1 MSAPALSH
9 ATPRPGSWTGDA
21 PATTRYR
28 CDLAASCR
36 PVAAWLAR
44 DRNSP
49 ATISELSTRDLG
61 LMVGRRFEAGA
72 GLGVQ
77 LPPSAAQC
85 DETLL
90 VKVVRVEPQPGGQW
104 LHRCALIS
112 ELAEDT
118 VAALVGPDAVRK
130 ARAEGERS
138 AAGAKPATGLR
149 RSLSRVFCV
158 DGGAAERVR
167 LGVLVVA
174 MLGLGVSAGL
184 LLRLLR

>member
-9 ATPRPGSWTGDA
+9 PTSRPGSWTGDA

-77 LPPSAAQC
+77 LPPSATQC

-118 VAALVGPDAVRK
+118 VAALVGPEAVRK
-130 ARAEGERS
+130 ARVERERS
-138 AAGAKPATGLR
+138 VAASKPTTGLR
-149 RSLSRVFCV
+149 SSLARVFCRD
-158 DGGAAERVR
+158 DGPAQRVR
-167 LGVLVVA
+167 LEILVVA
-174 MLGLGVSAGL
+174 MLGLGVAAGL